1 MTRLFSFLAS
11 RLLKTGQA
19 NVHPEDEVEANQNF
33 DSLEVTFNLLNI
45 AGAGDVGSTGENS
58 SLSDEGSEYSNNS
71 NENGSDFDDV
81 ELVADSDTSENGDE
95 PPLLFQVA
103 VEMNRLSDFTRA
115 VKYCHLGT
123 TGKYGAV
130 HTGSV
135 YLLLGEEPHA
145 HIEGYFVRNFSLF
158 RARKKV
164 LGGQVYLPMMIYCF
178 LQIMVKEQKR

>member
-1 MTRLFSFLAS
+1 M
-11 RLLKTGQA
+11 
-19 NVHPEDEVEANQNF
+19 HPEDEEEADPNF

-115 VKYCHLGT
+115 VKSI
-123 TGKYGAV
+123 V
-130 HTGSV
+130 
-135 YLLLGEEPHA
+135 
-145 HIEGYFVRNFSLF
+145 I
-158 RARKKV
+158 
-164 LGGQVYLPMMIYCF
+164 
-178 LQIMVKEQKR
+178 